1 MVKYLF
7 DTNIVFS
14 FFFTTG
20 EKYITPLIESD
31 VGQLKILKDS
41 YPELQNLVQRSFGSQ
56 ESWNLM
62 NLLLSSNSEAG
73 SYPVLSIIEED
84 YNDIL
89 LLMAKTLSENPISIN
104 AKKHDISFIDAAL
117 LVVARRN
124 DHVLVT
130 IDKKIHKAVK
140 DSHISVNLLNP
151 YPDKFIPDYN
161 QPFEKNLDN
170 DLVAAKEAKR
180 FIDRL
185 LDRNCDPKII
195 GDSQRLFSSI
205 IPDFDLVNS

>member
-20 EKYITPLIESD
+20 EEHITPLIESNE
-31 VGQLKILKDS
+31 GQLKILKDS
-41 YPELQNLVQRSFGSQ
+41 YPELQNLAQRSFGSQ

-62 NLLLSSNSEAG
+62 NLLLSSNSEVG

-84 YNDIL
+84 YNDIQ
-89 LLMAKTLSENPISIN
+89 LLMARSMSANPKSKN
-104 AKKHDISFIDAAL
+104 AKKHDIGFIDAAM
-117 LVVARRN
+117 LVVASRT

-130 IDKKIHKAVK
+130 LDKKIHKAVK

-151 YPDKFIPDYN
+151 YPDGYTSDYN

-170 DLVAAKEAKR
+170 DLITAKEAKR

-185 LDRNCDPKII
+185 LDSNCDPKII
-195 GDSQRLFSSI
+195 GHSQRLFSSI